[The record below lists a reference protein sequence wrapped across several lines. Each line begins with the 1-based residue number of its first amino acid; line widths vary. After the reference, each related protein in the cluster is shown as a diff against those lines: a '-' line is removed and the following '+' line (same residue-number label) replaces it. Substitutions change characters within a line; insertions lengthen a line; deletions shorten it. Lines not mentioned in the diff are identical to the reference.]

1 MDKIVCSLED
11 WDSVINYHRPNGA
24 SKSWYLKELG
34 ELKIPL
40 MWGNW
45 DIFDEHGQFFSPDFF
60 KGKIAPNIYNKK
72 IEYLTV
78 DEIGD
83 NKHLYIINIYNVS
96 FFYEN
101 LEIGFNCISEKYLND
116 VRCGKSKI
124 VLVLLYEGTSG
135 CKDNYDLEI
144 INKWRKD
151 SNLPTNS
158 IYFCCG
164 NLLCN
169 QITIEKGL
177 GITSIPILDFETWNT
192 YEGHIVDFMPKDMKN
207 LFLNYNRNPRPHR
220 IEFLNKVLKSNIFNR
235 GLISLGK
242 VNHEQG
248 YNEFLVKNSPIIIDE
263 SYDLKFNMACSITK
277 SDYEK
282 TFISVVSETLVDEG
296 TLFITEK
303 TWKPIMVG
311 HPFIILGNQGTIKYL
326 KSIGYKT
333 FSPWI
338 NEEYDDILD
347 SEIRLIKI
355 VNELEKLSKK
365 SIEELL
371 EMRKEMRDICK
382 HNQENFKNR
391 FKIKYGDNN
400 INGDIS
406 NMFDVIWN
414 QINY

>member
-1 MDKIVCSLED
+1 MDKIICSLEE
-11 WDSVINYHRPNGA
+11 WDSVIDYHRPNGA

-34 ELKIPL
+34 ELTRPL

-45 DIFDEHGQFFSPDFF
+45 DLFNENGEFFTPDFF

-72 IEYLTV
+72 IEYQTIDNIV
-78 DEIGD
+78 N
-83 NKHLYIINIYNVS
+83 NKHIYVINIYNVS

-101 LEIGFNCISEKYLND
+101 LDIGFGCISEKYLDD
-116 VRCGKSKI
+116 VRNGKSKI
-124 VLVLLYEGTSG
+124 VLMLLYEGMSG
-135 CKDNYDLEI
+135 SKDNYDLEI

-151 SNLPTNS
+151 SNLPTNA

-169 QITIEKGL
+169 EITIEKGL

-192 YEGHIVDFMPKDMKN
+192 YQDDIVEYTPVNEKN

-220 IEFLNKVLKSNIFNR
+220 VEFLSNLLNADIFNR
-235 GLISLGK
+235 GLISIGK
-242 VNHEQG
+242 VIDG
-248 YNEFLVKNSPIIIDE
+248 DNEFLINNTPITIDDT
-263 SYDLKFNMACSITK
+263 YDLKFNMACSITK

-282 TFISVVSETLVDEG
+282 TFISVISETLVDEG

-311 HPFIILGNQGTIKYL
+311 HPFMVLGNKGTLKYL

-338 NEEYDDILD
+338 NEEYDDISD
-347 SEIRLIKI
+347 STIRLNKI
-355 VNELEKLSKK
+355 VNELDKLSKK
-365 SIEELL
+365 SVEELQDI
-371 EMRKEMRDICK
+371 RKEMKDVCK
-382 HNQENFKNR
+382 HNHENFNNR
-391 FKIKYGDNN
+391 YKMKYGDNN

-406 NMFDVIWN
+406 NMFDIIWN
-414 QINY
+414 EIN

>member
-1 MDKIVCSLED
+1 MNKIICSLEE

-34 ELKIPL
+34 ELTRPL

-45 DIFDEHGQFFSPDFF
+45 DLFNENGEFFTPDFF

-72 IEYLTV
+72 IEYQP
-78 DEIGD
+78 ID
-83 NKHLYIINIYNVS
+83 NIVNDKHIYVINIYNVS

-101 LEIGFNCISEKYLND
+101 LDIGFSCISKKYLDD
-116 VRCGKSKI
+116 VRNGNSKI
-124 VLVLLYEGTSG
+124 VLMLLYEGTSG
-135 CKDNYDLEI
+135 SKDNYDLEI

-169 QITIEKGL
+169 EITIKKGL
-177 GITSIPILDFETWNT
+177 GITSIPMLDFETWNT
-192 YEGHIVDFMPKDMKN
+192 YKGDIVEYNPTDNKN

-220 IEFLNKVLKSNIFNR
+220 VEFLSNLLNVDIFNR
-235 GLISLGK
+235 GLISIGK
-242 VNHEQG
+242 VIDGDNQ
-248 YNEFLVKNSPIIIDE
+248 FLINNTPITTDNT
-263 SYDLKFNMACSITK
+263 YDLKFNMACSITK
-277 SDYEK
+277 GDYEK
-282 TFISVVSETLVDEG
+282 TFISVVSETLVDVD

-311 HPFIILGNQGTIKYL
+311 HPFIILGNQGTLKYL

-338 NEEYDDILD
+338 NEEYDDIPD
-347 SEIRLIKI
+347 PTIRLNKI
-355 VNELEKLSKK
+355 VNELEKLSKN
-365 SIEELL
+365 SVEELL
-371 EMRKEMRDICK
+371 NIRKEMKDVCK
-382 HNQENFKNR
+382 HNHENFNIRYKM
-391 FKIKYGDNN
+391 KYGENN

-406 NMFDVIWN
+406 NMFDIIWN
-414 QINY
+414 EIS

>member
-1 MDKIVCSLED
+1 MDKIICSLEE
-11 WDSVINYHRPNGA
+11 WDSVIDYHRPNGA

-34 ELKIPL
+34 ELTRPL

-45 DIFDEHGQFFSPDFF
+45 DLFNENGEFFTPDFF

-72 IEYLTV
+72 IEYQT
-78 DEIGD
+78 ID
-83 NKHLYIINIYNVS
+83 NIVNDKHIYVINIYNVS

-101 LEIGFNCISEKYLND
+101 LDIGFSCISEKYLDD
-116 VRCGKSKI
+116 VRNGKSKI
-124 VLVLLYEGTSG
+124 VLMLLYEGMSG
-135 CKDNYDLEI
+135 SKDNYDLEI

-151 SNLPTNS
+151 SNLPTNA

-169 QITIEKGL
+169 EITKEKGL
-177 GITSIPILDFETWNT
+177 GITSIPMLDFETWNT
-192 YEGHIVDFMPKDMKN
+192 YQGDIVGYTPVNEKN

-220 IEFLNKVLKSNIFNR
+220 VEFLSNLLNADIFNR
-235 GLISLGK
+235 GLISIGK
-242 VNHEQG
+242 VIDG
-248 YNEFLVKNSPIIIDE
+248 DNEFLINNTPITIDDT
-263 SYDLKFNMACSITK
+263 YDLKFNMACSITK

-282 TFISVVSETLVDEG
+282 TFISVISETLVDEG

-311 HPFIILGNQGTIKYL
+311 HPFMVLGNRGTLKYL

-338 NEEYDDILD
+338 NEEYDDISD
-347 SEIRLIKI
+347 SSIRLNKI
-355 VNELEKLSKK
+355 VNELDKLSKK
-365 SIEELL
+365 SVEELQDI
-371 EMRKEMRDICK
+371 RKEMKDVCK
-382 HNQENFKNR
+382 HNHENFNNR
-391 FKIKYGDNN
+391 YKMKYGDNN

-406 NMFDVIWN
+406 NMFDIIWN
-414 QINY
+414 EIN

>member
-1 MDKIVCSLED
+1 MNKIICSLED
-11 WDSVINYHRPNGA
+11 WDSVIDYHRPNGA

-45 DIFDEHGQFFSPDFF
+45 DLFNESGEFFTSDFF
-60 KGKIAPNIYNKK
+60 KGKIAPNIYSTK
-72 IEYLTV
+72 IEYQTI
-78 DEIGD
+78 DKIQENNHI
-83 NKHLYIINIYNVS
+83 YIINIYNVS

-101 LEIGFNCISEKYLND
+101 LDIGFSCISEKYLND
-116 VRCGKSKI
+116 VRNGKSKI
-124 VLVLLYEGTSG
+124 VLMLLYEGTSG
-135 CKDNYDLEI
+135 SKDNYDLEI

-169 QITIEKGL
+169 QITIKKGL
-177 GITSIPILDFETWNT
+177 GITSIPMLDFEMWNT
-192 YEGHIVDFMPKDMKN
+192 YQGDVVDYNPIDNKN
-207 LFLNYNRNPRPHR
+207 LFLNYNRNPRAHR
-220 IEFLNKVLKSNIFNR
+220 IEFLSNVLNNNIFNR

-242 VNHEQG
+242 VIDG
-248 YNEFLVKNSPIIIDE
+248 GNEFLINNSPITIDDT
-263 SYDLKFNMACSITK
+263 YDLKFNKACDISK
-277 SDYEK
+277 GDYEK
-282 TFISVVSETLVDEG
+282 TFMSVVSETLVDED

-311 HPFIILGNQGTIKYL
+311 HPFMILGNKGTLKYL

-333 FSPWI
+333 FSHWI

-347 SEIRLIKI
+347 SATRSIKI
-355 VNELEKLSKK
+355 VEELEKLSKK
-365 SIEELL
+365 SVEELM
-371 EMRKEMRDICK
+371 EIRKEMMEICK
-382 HNQENFKNR
+382 HNHENFNVR
-391 FKIKYGDNN
+391 FKMKYGENN

-406 NMFDVIWN
+406 NMFDIIWN
-414 QINY
+414 EIN

>member
-1 MDKIVCSLED
+1 MNKIICSLEE
-11 WDSVINYHRPNGA
+11 WDSVIDYHRPNGA

-34 ELKIPL
+34 ELTRPL

-45 DIFDEHGQFFSPDFF
+45 DLFNENGDFFTPDFF

-72 IEYLTV
+72 IEYQT
-78 DEIGD
+78 ID
-83 NKHLYIINIYNVS
+83 NIVNDKHIYVINIYNVS

-101 LEIGFNCISEKYLND
+101 LDIGFSCISEKYLGD
-116 VRCGKSKI
+116 VRNGKSKI
-124 VLVLLYEGTSG
+124 VLMLLYEGTSG
-135 CKDNYDLEI
+135 SKDNYDLEI

-169 QITIEKGL
+169 EITIQKGL

-192 YEGHIVDFMPKDMKN
+192 YQDDIVEYTPVNEKN

-220 IEFLNKVLKSNIFNR
+220 VEFLSNLLNADIFNR
-235 GLISLGK
+235 GLISIGK
-242 VNHEQG
+242 VIDG
-248 YNEFLVKNSPIIIDE
+248 DNEFLINNTPITIDDT
-263 SYDLKFNMACSITK
+263 YDLKFNMACSITK

-282 TFISVVSETLVDEG
+282 TFISVISETLVDED

-311 HPFIILGNQGTIKYL
+311 HPFIIFGNQGTLKYL

-338 NEEYDDILD
+338 NEEYDDI
-347 SEIRLIKI
+347 SNSTIRLNKI
-355 VNELEKLSKK
+355 VNELDKLSKK
-365 SIEELL
+365 SVEELL
-371 EMRKEMRDICK
+371 NIRKEMKDVCK
-382 HNQENFKNR
+382 HNHENFNNSYKM
-391 FKIKYGDNN
+391 KYGDNN

-406 NMFDVIWN
+406 NMFDIIWN
-414 QINY
+414 EIN

>member
-1 MDKIVCSLED
+1 MDKIICSLEE

-34 ELKIPL
+34 KLNRPL

-45 DIFDEHGQFFSPDFF
+45 DLFNENGEFFSSDFF
-60 KGKIAPNIYNKK
+60 KGKIASNIYNTK
-72 IEYLTV
+72 IEYQTI
-78 DEIGD
+78 DKIQES
-83 NKHLYIINIYNVS
+83 NHLYIINIYNVS

-101 LEIGFNCISEKYLND
+101 LDIGFSCISEKYLND
-116 VRCGKSKI
+116 VRNGKSKI
-124 VLVLLYEGTSG
+124 VLMLLYEGTSG
-135 CKDNYDLEI
+135 AKDNYDLEI
-144 INKWRKD
+144 INKWRRD

-177 GITSIPILDFETWNT
+177 GITSIPMLDFETWNT
-192 YEGHIVDFMPKDMKN
+192 YQGDIVDYTPVNQKN

-220 IEFLNKVLKSNIFNR
+220 VEFLSNLLNVDIFNR
-235 GLISLGK
+235 GLISIGK
-242 VNHEQG
+242 VIDG
-248 YNEFLVKNSPIIIDE
+248 DNEFLINNTPITIDDT
-263 SYDLKFNMACSITK
+263 YDLKFNMACSITK

-311 HPFIILGNQGTIKYL
+311 HPFMILGNQGTLKYL

-333 FSPWI
+333 FSRWI
-338 NEEYDDILD
+338 NEEYDDISD
-347 SEIRLIKI
+347 SPTRSIKI
-355 VNELEKLSKK
+355 VEELEKLSKK
-365 SIEELL
+365 SVEELV
-371 EMRKEMRDICK
+371 EIRKEMMEICK
-382 HNQENFKNR
+382 HNYENFNVR
-391 FKIKYGDNN
+391 FKMKYGENN

-406 NMFDVIWN
+406 NMFDIIWN
-414 QINY
+414 EIS

>member
-1 MDKIVCSLED
+1 MDKIICSLEE

-34 ELKIPL
+34 KLNRPL

-45 DIFDEHGQFFSPDFF
+45 DLFNENGEFFSSDFF
-60 KGKIAPNIYNKK
+60 KGKIASNIYNTK
-72 IEYLTV
+72 IEYQTI
-78 DEIGD
+78 DKIQES
-83 NKHLYIINIYNVS
+83 NHLYIINIYNVS

-101 LEIGFNCISEKYLND
+101 LDIGFSCISEKYLND
-116 VRCGKSKI
+116 VRNGKSKI
-124 VLVLLYEGTSG
+124 VLMLLYEGTSG
-135 CKDNYDLEI
+135 AKDNYDLEI
-144 INKWRKD
+144 INKWRRD

-177 GITSIPILDFETWNT
+177 GITSIPMLDFETWNT
-192 YEGHIVDFMPKDMKN
+192 YQGDIVDYTPVNQKN
-207 LFLNYNRNPRPHR
+207 LYLNYNRNPRPHR
-220 IEFLNKVLKSNIFNR
+220 VEFLSNLLNVDIFNR
-235 GLISLGK
+235 GLISIGK
-242 VNHEQG
+242 VIDG
-248 YNEFLVKNSPIIIDE
+248 DNEFLINNTPITIDDT
-263 SYDLKFNMACSITK
+263 YDLKFNMACSITK

-311 HPFIILGNQGTIKYL
+311 HPFMILGNQGTLKYL

-333 FSPWI
+333 FSRWI
-338 NEEYDDILD
+338 NEEYDDISD
-347 SEIRLIKI
+347 SPTRSIKI
-355 VNELEKLSKK
+355 VEELEKLSKK
-365 SIEELL
+365 SVEELV
-371 EMRKEMRDICK
+371 EIRKEMMEICK
-382 HNQENFKNR
+382 HNYENFNVR
-391 FKIKYGDNN
+391 FKMKYGENN

-406 NMFDVIWN
+406 NMFDIIWN
-414 QINY
+414 EIS

>member
-1 MDKIVCSLED
+1 MNKIICSLEE

-34 ELKIPL
+34 ELTRPL

-45 DIFDEHGQFFSPDFF
+45 DLFNENGEFFTPDFF

-72 IEYLTV
+72 IEYQP
-78 DEIGD
+78 ID
-83 NKHLYIINIYNVS
+83 NIVNDKHIYVINIYNVS

-101 LEIGFNCISEKYLND
+101 LDIGFSCISKKYLDD
-116 VRCGKSKI
+116 VRNGKSKI
-124 VLVLLYEGTSG
+124 VLMLLYEGTSG
-135 CKDNYDLEI
+135 SKDNYDLEI

-169 QITIEKGL
+169 EITIKKGL
-177 GITSIPILDFETWNT
+177 GITSIPMLDFETWNT
-192 YEGHIVDFMPKDMKN
+192 YKGDIVEYNPTDNKN

-220 IEFLNKVLKSNIFNR
+220 VEFLSNLLNVDIFNR
-235 GLISLGK
+235 GLISMGK
-242 VNHEQG
+242 VIDGDNQ
-248 YNEFLVKNSPIIIDE
+248 FLINNTPITTDNT
-263 SYDLKFNMACSITK
+263 YDLKFNMACSITK
-277 SDYEK
+277 GDYEK
-282 TFISVVSETLVDEG
+282 TFISVVSETLVDVD

-311 HPFIILGNQGTIKYL
+311 HPFIILGNQGTLKYL

-347 SEIRLIKI
+347 PTIRLNKI
-355 VNELEKLSKK
+355 VNELEKLSKN
-365 SIEELL
+365 SVEELL
-371 EMRKEMRDICK
+371 NIRKEMKDVCK
-382 HNQENFKNR
+382 HNHENFNIRYKM
-391 FKIKYGDNN
+391 KYGENN

-406 NMFDVIWN
+406 NMFDIIWN
-414 QINY
+414 EIS

>member
-1 MDKIVCSLED
+1 MDKIICSLEE
-11 WDSVINYHRPNGA
+11 WDSVIDYHRPNGA
-24 SKSWYLKELG
+24 SKTWYLKELG
-34 ELKIPL
+34 ELTRPL

-45 DIFDEHGQFFSPDFF
+45 DLFNENGEFFTPDFF

-72 IEYLTV
+72 IEYQTI
-78 DEIGD
+78 DNIEN
-83 NKHLYIINIYNVS
+83 NKHIYVINIYNVS

-101 LEIGFNCISEKYLND
+101 LDIGFSCVSEKYLDD
-116 VRCGKSKI
+116 VRNGKSKM
-124 VLVLLYEGTSG
+124 VLMLLYEGTSG
-135 CKDNYDLEI
+135 SKDNYDLEI

-177 GITSIPILDFETWNT
+177 GITSIPMLDFETWNT
-192 YEGHIVDFMPKDMKN
+192 YQDEIVDYTPVNQKN

-220 IEFLNKVLKSNIFNR
+220 VEFLNNLLNVDIFNR
-235 GLISLGK
+235 GLISIGK
-242 VNHEQG
+242 VIDG
-248 YNEFLVKNSPIIIDE
+248 VNEFLINNTPITIDDT
-263 SYDLKFNMACSITK
+263 YDLKYNMACSITK

-311 HPFIILGNQGTIKYL
+311 HPFIILGNQGTLKYL

-333 FSPWI
+333 FSTWI

-347 SEIRLIKI
+347 SATRSIKI

-365 SIEELL
+365 SVEELL

-382 HNQENFKNR
+382 HNQENFNNR
-391 FKIKYGDNN
+391 FKMKYGENN

-406 NMFDVIWN
+406 NMFDIIWN
-414 QINY
+414 EIN

>member
-1 MDKIVCSLED
+1 MDKIICSLEE
-11 WDSVINYHRPNGA
+11 WDSVIDYHRPNGA

-34 ELKIPL
+34 ELTRPL

-45 DIFDEHGQFFSPDFF
+45 DLFNENGEFFTPDFF

-72 IEYLTV
+72 IEYQT
-78 DEIGD
+78 ID
-83 NKHLYIINIYNVS
+83 NIENDKHIYVINIYNVS

-101 LEIGFNCISEKYLND
+101 LDIGFSCISEKYLDD
-116 VRCGKSKI
+116 VRNGKSKI
-124 VLVLLYEGTSG
+124 VLMLLYEGTSG
-135 CKDNYDLEI
+135 SKDNYDLEI

-177 GITSIPILDFETWNT
+177 GITSIPMLDFETWNT
-192 YEGHIVDFMPKDMKN
+192 YQGDIVDYTPVNQKN

-220 IEFLNKVLKSNIFNR
+220 VEFLSNLLNVDIFNR
-235 GLISLGK
+235 GLISIGK
-242 VNHEQG
+242 VIDGN
-248 YNEFLVKNSPIIIDE
+248 NEFLINNTPITIDDT
-263 SYDLKFNMACSITK
+263 YDLKFNMACSITK

-311 HPFIILGNQGTIKYL
+311 HPFMILGNQGTLKYL

-338 NEEYDDILD
+338 NEEYDDISD
-347 SEIRLIKI
+347 SATRLIKI
-355 VNELEKLSKK
+355 VEELEKLSKK
-365 SIEELL
+365 SVEELL
-371 EMRKEMRDICK
+371 EIRKEMGDICK
-382 HNQENFKNR
+382 HNQENFNNR
-391 FKIKYGDNN
+391 FKMKYGENN

-406 NMFDVIWN
+406 NMFDIIWN
-414 QINY
+414 EIS